1 MGNITARWSTRIIG
15 ILIAILIILV
25 TFLTVIDWAAFDLN
39 FYRREYEKLNI
50 PESTGMNQDDLLKV
64 TQELLDYIRGKR
76 EDLMVVAPV
85 HGQERQVFNQREI
98 DHMVDVKDLFSLGF
112 RLRWIS
118 LGIIIILIGLLIGF
132 RGKRSIRDLAT
143 SYLLVLSILII
154 LGLILMGFILVD
166 FTKVWDQFH
175 YIFFTNDLWILDPR
189 TDILIQMVPE
199 QFFFDMVVRI
209 LRTFGGIL
217 TALAIGAIYVL
228 SQKRYA
234 REPLR

>member
-1 MGNITARWSTRIIG
+1 M
-15 ILIAILIILV
+15 
-25 TFLTVIDWAAFDLN
+25 
-39 FYRREYEKLNI
+39 
-50 PESTGMNQDDLLKV
+50 
-64 TQELLDYIRGKR
+64 
-76 EDLMVVAPV
+76 
-85 HGQERQVFNQREI
+85 
-98 DHMVDVKDLFSLGF
+98 
-112 RLRWIS
+112 RWIS

-209 LRTFGGIL
+209 LGTFGGIL
-217 TALAIGAIYVL
+217 LALAVGAIYVL
-228 SQKRYA
+228 SKTRYA
-234 REPLR
+234 RGTGGVE